1 MVQNWGNMNYDR
13 LIYRIIRLDKNIYL
27 ELIQVTENFQRAI
40 AVWVG
45 ACIVGILAVV
55 DLVRAL
61 VNYVKDELPAI
72 TQIVSQSGISEEE
85 MNPLN
90 EAVALLVNQP
100 FDLSISYLVQEV
112 LVNLIGLI
120 IQIGAIYL
128 LLKFIIRRETN
139 WKNLLVVIGFSTIP
153 VLFNFPMLFISSLT
167 VKIVILFTTSI
178 FSLITLGSGLK
189 QISDLRNIETI
200 SLVIVSFILPNFIIS
215 LGVL

>member
-72 TQIVSQSGISEEE
+72 TQIVSQSGVSEEE

-153 VLFNFPMLFISSLT
+153 VLFTFPMLFISSLT